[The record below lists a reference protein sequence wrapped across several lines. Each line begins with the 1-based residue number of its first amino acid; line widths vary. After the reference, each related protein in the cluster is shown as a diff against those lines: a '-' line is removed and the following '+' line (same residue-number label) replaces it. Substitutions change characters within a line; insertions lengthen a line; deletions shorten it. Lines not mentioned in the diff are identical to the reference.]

1 LFTEVFINR
10 LVSIFSSCSVHF
22 GAEVDG
28 VFSFVKIGNN
38 KWFMNS
44 NFNIVVVD
52 SSSQSM
58 VIKIPLEHNIE
69 VINLLFSS
77 CEFMDIEF

>member
-1 LFTEVFINR
+1 MTSVFINR
-10 LVSIFSSCSVHF
+10 HISIFSSCSVHF

-38 KWFMNS
+38 KWFVNS

-69 VINLLFSS
+69 VINLFLSS

>member
-1 LFTEVFINR
+1 
-10 LVSIFSSCSVHF
+10 
-22 GAEVDG
+22 
-28 VFSFVKIGNN
+28 
-38 KWFMNS
+38 MNS
-44 NFNIVVVD
+44 NFNIVIID

-58 VIKIPLEHNIE
+58 IIKIPLEHNIE